1 MKEQHFAYKIT
12 EAPSSVICTHAELEE
27 ENMLDLLIEIQ
38 NEHPDG
44 IFWIFKQFGDLPKE
58 PLSIIDCA
66 HNRIYYHYSG
76 EVEKLTEAIKK
87 LSI

>member
-1 MKEQHFAYKIT
+1 MKERHIAYQIT
-12 EAPSSVICTHAELEE
+12 EAPSSLMCTHAEIEE
-27 ENMLDLLIEIQ
+27 DRMLDLLIEIQ

-58 PLSIIDCA
+58 PLSIIDCT

-76 EVEKLTEAIKK
+76 EVEELSDAIRKLR
-87 LSI
+87 L